1 MTCYTFTPWA
11 PSTRF
16 VKSLFFSY
24 IFIFS
29 YFSLTYFY
37 HHFCY
42 VIWYSYVSTVSLF
55 PSICSLFWVKIEQL
69 EMERVQMQEIKL
81 VREEEQLAVVAAI
94 TRPAVGE
101 YQQWLWLRTGH
112 QLLINRPRVLRAET
126 STSSR
131 LVSLMTF
138 LNLKKKIQILNVND
152 SIRWRSER
160 EGRAKSNVQLLK

>member
-1 MTCYTFTPWA
+1 M
-11 PSTRF
+11 
-16 VKSLFFSY
+16 
-24 IFIFS
+24 
-29 YFSLTYFY
+29 
-37 HHFCY
+37 
-42 VIWYSYVSTVSLF
+42 
-55 PSICSLFWVKIEQL
+55 KIEQL

-138 LNLKKKIQILNVND
+138 FLTL
-152 SIRWRSER
+152 
-160 EGRAKSNVQLLK
+160 